1 MMWKRPMDINVLV
14 ELNRLTAGLI
24 ATWLMFR
31 FADILFR
38 GVIGLAFG
46 FTIYAGL
53 FWMEVI
59 FLSMAVWMLR
69 DSSRRRDPRLMFH
82 AHVMAAVGGM
92 LYRFDPTTLA
102 FQPKPGAFYFPTP
115 IELFISVGF
124 VALAIAAFMFLVKVL
139 PILPAPMRL
148 WYRMEAEE
156 KKAQGLERFVA
167 AD

>member
-1 MMWKRPMDINVLV
+1 
-14 ELNRLTAGLI
+14 
-24 ATWLMFR
+24 
-31 FADILFR
+31 
-38 GVIGLAFG
+38 
-46 FTIYAGL
+46 
-53 FWMEVI
+53 
-59 FLSMAVWMLR
+59 
-69 DSSRRRDPRLMFH
+69 LMFH
-82 AHVMAAVGGM
+82 AHLMAAVGGM

-102 FQPKPGAFYFPTP
+102 FQPKPGAFSFPTP

-156 KKAQGLERFVA
+156 KKSQGLEGTGFVA